1 MNRAESPYDRIVD
14 IPTRASEKDMN
25 SGERVVLCSLVSN
38 QVRVCIMK
46 KGGGRGPRGCMVL
59 RGCGEQIWGIG
70 VMVTHVHP
78 FQFSTGS
85 NV

>member
-25 SGERVVLCSLVSN
+25 SGERVVLCLS
-38 QVRVCIMK
+38 VCIANEMK
-46 KGGGRGPRGCMVL
+46 DGVMRVKEKGGRRKVGRTMLEVWEG
-59 RGCGEQIWGIG
+59 
-70 VMVTHVHP
+70 VTHVHP
-78 FQFSTGS
+78 LQFSTGS